1 MSGAL
6 VTPFPEAGELM
17 ALAYYDLYRA
27 ETAKN
32 ADDVADLGPL
42 DQLPRPWD
50 ITTITDPALRAE
62 VWAWLDTVVGW
73 LNRECGW
80 DTSDLIP
87 PCWPSHPHLVH
98 ELGVIADQRRRAR
111 LAFTSDPMEDWH
123 RYTLPSFI
131 DRMKTRYRGFCEE
144 AHRAAPGTARNTRY
158 NSPPAV
164 HERSDIYTEDVEAA
178 ARAVPT
184 PTVTPAVAKPRFRV
198 VDGMLINTQTGEI
211 TDDPH
216 QRPSS

>member
-6 VTPFPEAGELM
+6 VTPFPVAGELM

-50 ITTITDPALRAE
+50 ISTITDPALRAE
-62 VWAWLDTVVGW
+62 AWAWLDTIVGW
-73 LNRECGW
+73 LNREYGW

-98 ELGVIADQRRRAR
+98 ELGVIADQRRRAGM
-111 LAFTSDPMEDWH
+111 AFTSDPMEDWH
-123 RYTLPSFI
+123 RCALPSFV
-131 DRMKTRYRGFCEE
+131 DRMRARYRGFCED
-144 AHRAAPGTARNTRY
+144 AHRAAPGAYRSTAATTDRQARY
-158 NSPPAV
+158 A
-164 HERSDIYTEDVEAA
+164 TDVAA
-178 ARAVPT
+178 TTTTAPES
-184 PTVTPAVAKPRFRV
+184 
-198 VDGMLINTQTGEI
+198 G
-211 TDDPH
+211 
-216 QRPSS
+216 

>member
-80 DTSDLIP
+80 DTSDIIP

-98 ELGVIADQRRRAR
+98 ELSVIADQRRRAG

-123 RYTLPSFI
+123 RCALPSL
-131 DRMKTRYRGFCEE
+131 
-144 AHRAAPGTARNTRY
+144 P
-158 NSPPAV
+158 
-164 HERSDIYTEDVEAA
+164 
-178 ARAVPT
+178 
-184 PTVTPAVAKPRFRV
+184 
-198 VDGMLINTQTGEI
+198 DG
-211 TDDPH
+211 DD
-216 QRPSS
+216 QGKE

>member
-62 VWAWLDTVVGW
+62 VWAWLDAVVGW
-73 LNRECGW
+73 INRSTCGRPAI
-80 DTSDLIP
+80 SF
-87 PCWPSHPHLVH
+87 
-98 ELGVIADQRRRAR
+98 RRAGR
-111 LAFTSDPMEDWH
+111 PIRTWSTNSAS
-123 RYTLPSFI
+123 SSI
-131 DRMKTRYRGFCEE
+131 SV
-144 AHRAAPGTARNTRY
+144 AAPAWRSRPTASWTGTA
-158 NSPPAV
+158 
-164 HERSDIYTEDVEAA
+164 
-178 ARAVPT
+178 
-184 PTVTPAVAKPRFRV
+184 TVCRHSS
-198 VDGMLINTQTGEI
+198 TG
-211 TDDPH
+211 
-216 QRPSS
+216 